1 MLFPWI
7 SQVAPLLDR
16 APTVGQLL
24 DLCEENYGLLLEMAP
39 QLRRQEGLLK
49 SARPGHM
56 DLYLEV
62 LEQTPY
68 TTVVHL
74 TYYFS
79 HQQGQVPDPDAVLR
93 VYHDAAQVEV
103 VDLRQSA
110 LPLVAGYH
118 YPSLLNKWKV
128 QLFLSKCRATSS
140 NLGAAGACSENHREY
155 IHVGSASA
163 SLPPK
168 FSDQAP
174 APLFNSLRPWMTSS
188 CVEMACLLPAPGTP
202 FQRGKGIVD

>member
-1 MLFPWI
+1 MPKAPKGIPREHPNAASSHMGDRCVAATSLRCCGGTPGDQDGRGTNELSKI
-7 SQVAPLLDR
+7 ESILGTRMSQNLSRDR
-16 APTVGQLL
+16 RLA
-24 DLCEENYGLLLEMAP
+24 C
-39 QLRRQEGLLK
+39 
-49 SARPGHM
+49 
-56 DLYLEV
+56 
-62 LEQTPY
+62 
-68 TTVVHL
+68 
-74 TYYFS
+74 YFS

-93 VYHDAAQVEV
+93 VYHDTAQVEV